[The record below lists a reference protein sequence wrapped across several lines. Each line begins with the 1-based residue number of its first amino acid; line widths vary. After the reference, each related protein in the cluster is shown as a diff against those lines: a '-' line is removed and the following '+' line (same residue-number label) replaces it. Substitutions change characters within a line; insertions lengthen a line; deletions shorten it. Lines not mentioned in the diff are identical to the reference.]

1 MEALLP
7 QINSPQDLRRLD
19 IPQLTQLAR
28 EIRAYII
35 HTLSETGGHLAPSLG
50 VVELT
55 LALHHVLDTPNDKIV
70 WDVGHQAYA
79 HKIITGRREAF
90 SQVRQEGGISGF
102 PKCSESV
109 YDAFGVGHAS
119 TSISAA
125 FGMACARDL
134 AGGHNRVVAVIGDG
148 ALTGGLAYEGLNN
161 AGASGRDFLVIVNDN
176 SMSIS
181 HNVGAMSKYLTN
193 LISNPFYNRI
203 KSEVWDFTGR
213 FDRMGPRIRQAARR
227 MEESLKGF
235 IMPGVLFERLGFRYF
250 GPIDGHNFAEML
262 HTLHEVQALNG
273 PILLHVLT
281 KKGRGYRPAEE
292 NAPVFHG
299 LGKFD
304 KITGEPIKSSSV
316 PTYTDIFGRTMADL
330 AATRQEMV
338 GITAAMSLGTGMSH
352 FAETCPER
360 FFDVGIAEGHALTF
374 AAGMAAQGFR
384 PVVSIYSTFLQRAY
398 DHLVHD
404 IALQKLPVVLAID
417 RAGIV
422 GDDGPTHHGIFDIAF
437 LRTIPDLVVMAPK
450 DEEELRHMLFSALQ
464 YDAGPVAI
472 RYPRGAGEG
481 VALSQEYQQLA
492 IGRSEI
498 LDQGQ
503 EIAILALGHLATKAS
518 AAARILR
525 EEDQYSIQVINARF
539 VKPLDLE
546 MLDEVAARFKVLI
559 TLEEGT
565 LSGGFGSAVAEH
577 LADQHI
583 EGIELFRY
591 GLPDQFL
598 LHGNRERMLD
608 QAGLSTAAIV
618 ASVRSIRAGLEI
630 NKHGKLRQL
639 FRFSKHVKSA

>member
-1 MEALLP
+1 MDALLP
-7 QINSPQDLRRLD
+7 HINSPQDIRRLD

-28 EIRAYII
+28 EIREYII
-35 HTLSETGGHLAPSLG
+35 HTISETGGHLAPSLG

-55 LALHHVLDTPNDKIV
+55 LALHHVLDTPHDKIV

-90 SQVRQEGGISGF
+90 SRVRQEGGISGF
-102 PKCSESV
+102 PKPSESL

-119 TSISAA
+119 TAISAA

-134 AGGHNRVVAVIGDG
+134 AGDDNRVVAVIGDG

-161 AGASGRDFLVIVNDN
+161 AGASGKDILVIVNDN

-193 LISNPFYNRI
+193 LISNPLYNRI
-203 KSEVWDFTGR
+203 KSEVWDFTGK
-213 FDRMGPRIRQAARR
+213 FDRMGPRIRQTARR

-235 IMPGVLFERLGFRYF
+235 IMPGVLFERLGFRYL

-262 HTLHEVQALNG
+262 HTLHEIQALKG

-304 KITGEPIKSSSV
+304 KITGEVIKSGNG
-316 PTYTDIFGRTMADL
+316 PTYTEIFGRTLIELADGHP
-330 AATRQEMV
+330 EMV
-338 GITAAMSLGTGMSH
+338 GITAAMSLGTGMSR
-352 FAETCPER
+352 FAEKFPER

-374 AAGMAAQGFR
+374 AAGMASQGFH
-384 PVVSIYSTFLQRAY
+384 PVVGIYSTFLQRAY
-398 DHLVHD
+398 DHLLHD

-422 GDDGPTHHGIFDIAF
+422 GDDGPTHHGVFDIAY
-437 LRTIPDLVVMAPK
+437 LRTVPDLVIMAPK
-450 DEEELRHMLFSALQ
+450 DEEELRQMLYTAME
-464 YDAGPVAI
+464 YKAGPVAI

-481 VALSQEYQQLA
+481 VALTSGYQPLE
-492 IGRSEI
+492 IGRSEL
-498 LDQGQ
+498 LDAGE
-503 EIAILALGHLATKAS
+503 EIAILALGHLASKAS
-518 AAARILR
+518 SAARILR
-525 EEDQYSIQVINARF
+525 EQDHLYVQVINTRF
-539 VKPLDLE
+539 VKPLDLD
-546 MLDEVAARFKVLI
+546 MLEEVTAHFKALI

-565 LSGGFGSAVAEH
+565 LAGGFGSAIAEY
-577 LADQHI
+577 LADHHL
-583 EGIELFRY
+583 EGVELYRY
-591 GLPDQFL
+591 GLPDHFL
-598 LHGNRERMLD
+598 LQGNRDRMLD
-608 QAGLSTAAIV
+608 QAGLSIPAIV
-618 ASVRSIRAGLEI
+618 AAVRSVHRGLEE
-630 NKHGKLRQL
+630 NKPGKIRNL
-639 FRFSKHVKSA
+639 FRFNKHAKSA